1 MKALSALA
9 LVFVV
14 ACAASP
20 VAQTPPSS
28 RQLQAT
34 SSQRTPA
41 VSPSAQAGGGGVIQ
55 QPTPAAS
62 PSPALAVMVDL
73 FAGDNTYDIA
83 LVAVDGR
90 VVARAHT
97 QKRTEI
103 ADAIE
108 LPYVSASNS
117 RVYYLDRDRD
127 IRYLKAD
134 GTSGLVT
141 SVPGSATVHAAF
153 AVTPD
158 DARIAVAL
166 LDYSVNPVALT
177 LYVEDIGGAHHSV
190 IFTSTTKYVWPAG
203 WHAGQLVVAYLGPSG
218 TPFNSTTAKAN
229 YSGRDLTRYP
239 YGPNP
244 YGGIN
249 YHVINPVTAQRE
261 AIISGGGAS
270 GLPNKIGTAIV
281 QGEAVDWNGQPLFW
295 NSPQDYG
302 SFSASGSLSP
312 NGRVIA
318 ACCPDPGGAGK
329 LVLWYQNGDRTVVS
343 VDVTAGDWVGWFDDS
358 HLVTGFYQRADG
370 TPNVV
375 DLSTNQVFQVSAHGI
390 VATMVPGGWD

>member
-1 MKALSALA
+1 VKALSALA

-141 SVPGSATVHAAF
+141 SVPGSATVHAA
-153 AVTPD
+153 
-158 DARIAVAL
+158 
-166 LDYSVNPVALT
+166 
-177 LYVEDIGGAHHSV
+177 
-190 IFTSTTKYVWPAG
+190 
-203 WHAGQLVVAYLGPSG
+203 
-218 TPFNSTTAKAN
+218 
-229 YSGRDLTRYP
+229 
-239 YGPNP
+239 
-244 YGGIN
+244 
-249 YHVINPVTAQRE
+249 
-261 AIISGGGAS
+261 
-270 GLPNKIGTAIV
+270 
-281 QGEAVDWNGQPLFW
+281 
-295 NSPQDYG
+295 
-302 SFSASGSLSP
+302 
-312 NGRVIA
+312 
-318 ACCPDPGGAGK
+318 
-329 LVLWYQNGDRTVVS
+329 
-343 VDVTAGDWVGWFDDS
+343 
-358 HLVTGFYQRADG
+358 
-370 TPNVV
+370 
-375 DLSTNQVFQVSAHGI
+375 
-390 VATMVPGGWD
+390 